1 MKHRYRVMIGF
12 LMMSFLALL
21 GHGSRVSQAAGSIIY
36 VDADAVGAENGTSWT
51 DAFTNL
57 QSAVDVAVDGDQIWV
72 AEGTYKPSFPEGRQ
86 ATFQLK
92 SGIAL
97 FGGFNPSVNDV
108 EWDDR
113 NWETNL
119 TILSGDIGT
128 EGSISDNCYH
138 VVAGIDID
146 ATAVMDG
153 FIISGGN
160 AIGGEDPWILGGGMY
175 LLNSTLTLRRLTF
188 KDNVASS
195 GGGLFIEGGQPLL
208 DQVKFLQNEAIT
220 TGGGMH
226 IYNSNPI
233 LTRITFSYNSSYVD
247 GGGMYN
253 TNSHPTM
260 TDITF
265 LGNNADE
272 DGGGMINDASSPLL
286 TEVTFRLNYTG
297 KSGGGMANR
306 SDSNPTLRHVTF
318 LNNNAYVEGGGM
330 SNEGS
335 SDPDIKDVSF
345 SLNEAYYYGGGL
357 YNYESNPL
365 LVNVIFSGNTAGSGG
380 GMYNSMC
387 SPILINGA
395 FSNNNTSD
403 EGGGIYNIASDATM
417 INVTLSGNTASDGG
431 GMYNSYGSPTLT
443 NAILWGN
450 TPNQIT
456 LDSSFLDVSYSDIQG
471 GWTGT
476 GNINLNPQ
484 FVNSAGG
491 DLRLQLTSP
500 AIDAGDNTAVPAD
513 IITDLLGLPR
523 FVDIISM
530 LDTGS
535 GTPPIVDMGAYEAQ
549 AVIVYLPIVTR

>member
-97 FGGFNPSVNDV
+97 FGGFDPSVNDV

-247 GGGMYN
+247 G
-253 TNSHPTM
+253 
-260 TDITF
+260 
-265 LGNNADE
+265 
-272 DGGGMINDASSPLL
+272 
-286 TEVTFRLNYTG
+286 
-297 KSGGGMANR
+297 
-306 SDSNPTLRHVTF
+306 
-318 LNNNAYVEGGGM
+318 VECT
-330 SNEGS
+330 
-335 SDPDIKDVSF
+335 I
-345 SLNEAYYYGGGL
+345 
-357 YNYESNPL
+357 
-365 LVNVIFSGNTAGSGG
+365 
-380 GMYNSMC
+380 
-387 SPILINGA
+387 
-395 FSNNNTSD
+395 
-403 EGGGIYNIASDATM
+403 
-417 INVTLSGNTASDGG
+417 
-431 GMYNSYGSPTLT
+431 
-443 NAILWGN
+443 
-450 TPNQIT
+450 
-456 LDSSFLDVSYSDIQG
+456 
-471 GWTGT
+471 
-476 GNINLNPQ
+476 
-484 FVNSAGG
+484 
-491 DLRLQLTSP
+491 
-500 AIDAGDNTAVPAD
+500 
-513 IITDLLGLPR
+513 
-523 FVDIISM
+523 
-530 LDTGS
+530 
-535 GTPPIVDMGAYEAQ
+535 PIVIPQ
-549 AVIVYLPIVTR
+549 